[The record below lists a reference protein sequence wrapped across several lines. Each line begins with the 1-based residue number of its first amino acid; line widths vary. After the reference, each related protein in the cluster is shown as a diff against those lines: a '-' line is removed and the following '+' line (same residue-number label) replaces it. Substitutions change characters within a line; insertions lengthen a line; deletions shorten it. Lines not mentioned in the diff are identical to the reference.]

1 MQDKATTGSSRRKPP
16 TGIIVRHSRSCR
28 TNAGGTCNCQP
39 AYRAFV
45 YDRRSGK
52 KTWKTFPT
60 LAAAKGWRADAT
72 SQLNAGRRVAPSRKT
87 LREAAAQWLEGAT
100 ASPPT
105 VLSRGGTPYKPSVL
119 RSYERALRRFVL
131 DDLGAHRLSDIR
143 RGDLQGLVDRL
154 LGKGLAP
161 ATVRNVATSLRVIFR
176 HAVER
181 EELAFNPAAGL
192 RLPNGHKPR
201 DRAASAT
208 EAADLLAAL
217 PESDRPLWA
226 TAFYAGL
233 RRGELR
239 ALRWEDVDLA
249 DGIIHVRHGWD
260 DLEGEIAPKS
270 KKGARG
276 VPITALLRDYLV
288 EHKART
294 RDDVPR
300 DFVFGNGDRP
310 FSVWAVREH
319 ALKAWERENEAR
331 AEKNLPP
338 LKPILLHEC
347 RHTFVS
353 LMADAGIPLERV
365 GDYVGHSSTWMVDRY
380 RHLLEG
386 HEQEAARLLDAY
398 LARADT
404 DSRIEQLEAEG

>member
-1 MQDKATTGSSRRKPP
+1 
-16 TGIIVRHSRSCR
+16 
-28 TNAGGTCNCQP
+28 
-39 AYRAFV
+39 
-45 YDRRSGK
+45 
-52 KTWKTFPT
+52 
-60 LAAAKGWRADAT
+60 
-72 SQLNAGRRVAPSRKT
+72 
-87 LREAAAQWLEGAT
+87 
-100 ASPPT
+100 
-105 VLSRGGTPYKPSVL
+105 VL

-143 RGDLQGLVDRL
+143 RGDLQALVDRL

-161 ATVRNVATSLRVIFR
+161 ATVRNIATALRVIFR

-181 EELAFNPAAGL
+181 DELAFNPAAGL

-249 DGIIHVRHGWD
+249 GGIIHVRHGWD

-270 KKGARG
+270 RKGTRT

-300 DFVFGNGDRP
+300 AFVFGSDDRP

-331 AEKNLPP
+331 AEKSLPP

-386 HEQEAARLLDAY
+386 HEQEAARLLDEY
-398 LARADT
+398 LARAD
-404 DSRIEQLEAEG
+404 SGARIAQLEDAEED